1 MGFSRKGSRT
11 AVVSGALALAL
22 CSAASAEPRRNGFDL
37 ASSSVPE
44 HEILNGGP
52 PRDGIPALSLPAVVS
67 AAEAPWRDEDR
78 VIGVTL
84 DGTSRAYPIAIL
96 DWHELVNDRLGGRS
110 ILVTYCP
117 LCGTGMVF
125 DREIGGQV
133 RSFGVSGLLYQ
144 SDVLLYDRGSE
155 SLWSQIASEAITGP
169 ERGKRLELLRSAQI
183 PWGEWR
189 ERHPDTTVLSDATGY
204 RRDYSK
210 TPYGG
215 YSTSSRLY
223 FPAPLDP
230 RYPPK
235 TPTLGLRTADGSAR
249 AYPAPELTASGSRV
263 VESFE
268 GRRIEVSYDQVSRT
282 FEVDAPPEIE
292 VIEGYWFAWAA
303 FHPESTVYV
312 ASR

>member
-1 MGFSRKGSRT
+1 MAHLRGGTRT
-11 AVVSGALALAL
+11 ALISGALALVL

-37 ASSSVPE
+37 ASSSVPVY
-44 HEILNGGP
+44 EILNGGP
-52 PRDGIPALSLPAVVS
+52 PRDGIPALTLPPLVS

-84 DGTSRAYPIAIL
+84 DGESRAYPIAML
-96 DWHELVNDRLGGRS
+96 DWHELVNDRLGSRH
-110 ILVTYCP
+110 ILVSYCP

-125 DREIGGQV
+125 DREIGG
-133 RSFGVSGLLYQ
+133 RIRIFGVSGLLYQ
-144 SDVLLYDRGSE
+144 SDVLLYDRRSE

-189 ERHPDTTVLSDATGY
+189 ERHPDTTALSDAIGY
-204 RRDYSK
+204 RRDYRK
-210 TPYGG
+210 TPYAG
-215 YSTSSRLY
+215 YSTSSRLL
-223 FPAPLDP
+223 FPAPVDP

-249 AYPAPELTASGSRV
+249 AYPAPELAASGSRV

-268 GRRIEVSYDQVSRT
+268 GRRIEVSYDQVSRA

-292 VIEGYWFAWAA
+292 VIEGYWFAWTA
-303 FHPESTVYV
+303 FHPESTVYR